1 MAVAGFQRPVPLAS
15 PRAASRAVGAAQRAR
30 LHGRLGAVRWWTVAG
45 GVAATVLFTGLA
57 VRHTDAASAPPA
69 AQSGQTLPDAPSQ
82 SLFQGQAGSDGSGG
96 FLAPAPRFGRS
107 PFRSS
112 SS

>member
-1 MAVAGFQRPVPLAS
+1 MALADSRQSIRPVT
-15 PRAASRAVGAAQRAR
+15 PRAASSAAGVAQRVR
-30 LHGRLGAVRWWTVAG
+30 MRGRLDAVRWWTAVG
-45 GVAATVLFTGLA
+45 GVAAALLFTGLA

-69 AQSGQTLPDAPSQ
+69 AQGSQSLPGAPSQ
-82 SLFQGQAGSDGSGG
+82 SLFQGQAGDQGGG
-96 FLAPAPRFGRS
+96 FLAPAPAFGRS